1 MKFTIEITDEKQLAL
16 IEKMRGKASAQE
28 FVRQALIAGLQVAE
42 QNAQKQDKP
51 ITFAA
56 AKPEFKSLDVAAIT
70 AALKD
75 KDPQNPVKLEVSRLV
90 GDYTQR
96 IHAHAKAN
104 GNRLPSQLKVNTK
117 VAIERVAFKITAE
130 TISSVVKQ
138 ANKKAASK

>member
-28 FVRQALIAGLQVAE
+28 FVRQALVAGLHVAE
-42 QNAQKQDKP
+42 LNANQQDKP
-51 ITFAA
+51 VNFAA
-56 AKPEFKSLDVAAIT
+56 TKPEFKSLDVAAIT

-75 KDPQNPVKLEVSRLV
+75 KDPKNPVKLEVNRLV

-96 IHAHAKAN
+96 IRAHAKAN
-104 GNRLPSQLKVNTK
+104 GNRLPKTLKVNTK

-130 TISSVVKQ
+130 TISDAVKKL
-138 ANKKAASK
+138 NKKAAAK

>member
-16 IEKMRGKASAQE
+16 IEKMRGKAPAQE
-28 FVRQALIAGLQVAE
+28 FVRQALVAGLKVAE
-42 QNAQKQDKP
+42 LNAKQQDTP
-51 ITFAA
+51 VHFAG

-75 KDPQNPVKLEVSRLV
+75 KDPRNPVKLEVSRLV
-90 GDYTQR
+90 TDYTQR
-96 IHAHAKAN
+96 IRAHAKEN

-130 TISSVVKQ
+130 AISSAVKQ